1 MTLVLQGE
9 LLGRLPR
16 SLPHALQL
24 GHRGADFQLKL
35 VIFFIILHVTVISDH
50 HIDDQEYCDMGL
62 DDNGCWLGNYCMS
75 IESGGCPSTTG
86 AVTEKDKHRQQA
98 LIGH

>member
-1 MTLVLQGE
+1 MIDLCYKKILPLTLVLQGE

-24 GHRGADFQLKL
+24 GHRGADFQQSLNWKWYFL
-35 VIFFIILHVTVISDH
+35 SCYMSLISDH

-62 DDNGCWLGNYCMS
+62 DDNGC
-75 IESGGCPSTTG
+75 
-86 AVTEKDKHRQQA
+86 
-98 LIGH
+98 